1 MNSVAVIGAGIS
13 GLSCAYELAKRD
25 VAITIFAE
33 QFTPYIT
40 SNKAAAFWFPYH
52 IRNDNRGI
60 EWCRRSYDFYKLLS
74 ANTDTGI
81 SMHRLVKMID
91 KKVVDPDISWLDF
104 MPEKLYRVM
113 DKQELTDPYIAGFEV
128 TVPLIETQVFLP
140 WMMQTLR
147 EQDVKFV
154 QQKITSFDMLAQ
166 YDCIINCSG
175 LGARELC
182 NDDEVYPARG
192 QVALLS
198 PQPDLPIFIDNEP
211 PLYMVPRKDAII
223 IGGTMEEHVWE
234 MQTVDETLQ
243 DIQQKIAVVF
253 PCIKDVPIVGSWAGL
268 RPCRNTIRL
277 EREGNII
284 HNYGH
289 GGSGFTL
296 AWGCAND
303 VIELLFE

>member
-13 GLSCAYELAKRD
+13 GLSCAYELAKHD
-25 VAITIFAE
+25 VAITVFAE
-33 QFTPYIT
+33 QFSPHIT

-52 IRNDNRGI
+52 IRNDKRGI
-60 EWCRRSYDFYKLLS
+60 EWCRISYDYYKTLS
-74 ANTDTGI
+74 NNSATGI

-104 MPEKLYRVM
+104 LPGQLYRMM

-128 TVPLIETQVFLP
+128 TVPLIETQLFLP
-140 WMMQTLR
+140 WLMQSLR
-147 EQDVKFV
+147 EQDVEFV
-154 QQKITSFDMLAQ
+154 QEKITSFDMLAQ
-166 YDCIINCSG
+166 YDCVINCSG

-192 QVALLS
+192 QVALLP
-198 PQPDLPIFIDNEP
+198 PQPNLPIFIDNEP

-223 IGGTMEEHVWE
+223 LGGTMEAHVWE
-234 MQTVDETLQ
+234 EETVNETLQ

-253 PCIKDVPIVGSWAGL
+253 PSIKDVPIVGSWAGL

-296 AWGCAND
+296 AWGCATD
-303 VIELLFE
+303 VIDCSNR